1 MFFSKFKC
9 IYKYSAIT
17 FFIIY
22 ATDSLSAGINDFAS
36 LKESRERGVVMQQWE
51 NSCAVASLATVLTY
65 GFHDPVTERE
75 VADKMLK
82 LVDPSKVKLR
92 GGFSML
98 DMKNFMIS
106 RGYQAEAYKNLSLE
120 DLLAFEAPIVPISK
134 LGSNHYVVFNGIKG
148 NNVLV
153 ADPLFGNREVSV
165 NNFLNQWVEGMAFVA
180 SKKE

>member
-1 MFFSKFKC
+1 MPYLN
-9 IYKYSAIT
+9 YKYISQHSVIVLFLVYSSHSFSADGNN
-17 FFIIY
+17 F
-22 ATDSLSAGINDFAS
+22 SS
-36 LKESRERGVVMQQWE
+36 LKEIREKGVVMQQWE

-65 GFHDPVTERE
+65 GFHDPVSERV
-75 VADKMLK
+75 VAGEMLK

-98 DMKNFMIS
+98 DMKKFMIS
-106 RGYQAEAYKNLSLE
+106 RGYQADSYKNLSLE

-148 NNVLV
+148 NNILL

-165 NNFLNQWVEGMAFVA
+165 NNFLSQWVEGMAFVA